1 MKWIPRDLN
10 SFADHLSRI
19 IDFDDYT
26 INDDVSHILDV
37 RWGPHTIDR
46 FACSYNA
53 KLSRFNSRFHQPGT
67 EAVDAFLQDLE
78 FENNWLLPPVSQI
91 VRVVDH
97 LRLCNAE
104 GTLVIPMWKSSYFW
118 VLLCNDGR
126 HWNSFVHDW
135 VVLPKFKQLFVRG
148 KAKNDLFGA
157 RELSFAVVA
166 LRISFKLSE
175 RRNQAGFCTYDS
187 GCCFICGNG

>member
-1 MKWIPRDLN
+1 M
-10 SFADHLSRI
+10 
-19 IDFDDYT
+19 
-26 INDDVSHILDV
+26 
-37 RWGPHTIDR
+37 
-46 FACSYNA
+46 
-53 KLSRFNSRFHQPGT
+53 
-67 EAVDAFLQDLE
+67 
-78 FENNWLLPPVSQI
+78 
-91 VRVVDH
+91 VDH

-148 KAKNDLFGA
+148 KAMNDLFGA
-157 RELSFAVVA
+157 RELSFAAVA
-166 LRISFKLSE
+166 LRISFKLPE
-175 RRNQAGFCTYDS
+175 RRNPAGFCTHDS